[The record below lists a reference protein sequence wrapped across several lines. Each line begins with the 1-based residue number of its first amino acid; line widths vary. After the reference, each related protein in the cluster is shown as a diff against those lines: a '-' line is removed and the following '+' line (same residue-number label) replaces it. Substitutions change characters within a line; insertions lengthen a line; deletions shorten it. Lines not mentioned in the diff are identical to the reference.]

1 MNAKTATARESARKE
16 LLDKIQRNVT
26 DLEDRFGP
34 LETYQIFL
42 LLLSRKLGSSRG
54 RISTKDFPEIS
65 LGRKM
70 DVFHLF
76 CKASDEIQKFQRSEK
91 EGKALFAKLLEWTAS
106 EIARPHHAALQT
118 QDVLHRH
125 TMDKELF
132 G

>member
-1 MNAKTATARESARKE
+1 MNAKTATTRESARKK
-16 LLDKIQRNVT
+16 LLDEIQRNVA
-26 DLEDRFGP
+26 DLEDCFGP
-34 LETYQIFL
+34 LEAYQIFL
-42 LLLSRKLGSSRG
+42 LLLSRKLVFSRG

-70 DVFHLF
+70 EVFHLF
-76 CKASDEIQKFQRSEK
+76 CKAADEIRRFQRSEK

-118 QDVLHRH
+118 QEVLCRH
-125 TMDKELF
+125 TMDKVSF